1 MPTAAGPISLT
12 WGRNC
17 TVALLLCEGVH
28 PGSVELRLFAAL
40 AELAQLA
47 GWMALDA
54 GKHGLAQRYLFT
66 ALRAAR
72 EVGYHSMAAH
82 VLGDLAFQAAS
93 RGCPADAV
101 PLGEASARVAATA
114 SAGMGA
120 SVQTRLAYG
129 YAVAGRLDDFER
141 AYAAGWTR

>member
-1 MPTAAGPISLT
+1 MVAAERTS
-12 WGRNC
+12 
-17 TVALLLCEGVH
+17 
-28 PGSVELRLFAAL
+28 
-40 AELAQLA
+40 
-47 GWMALDA
+47 
-54 GKHGLAQRYLFT
+54 GLAQRYLFT

-101 PLGEASARVAATA
+101 PLGEAAARVAATA
-114 SAGMGA
+114 SAGVRA